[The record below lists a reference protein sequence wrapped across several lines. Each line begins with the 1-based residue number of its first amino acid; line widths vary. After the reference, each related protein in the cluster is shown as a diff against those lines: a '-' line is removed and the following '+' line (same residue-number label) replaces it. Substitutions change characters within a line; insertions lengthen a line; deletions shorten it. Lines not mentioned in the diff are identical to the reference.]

1 MGPASLK
8 HKWLLVRE
16 FIVKCL
22 VLVFLLLKKIK
33 ICFNGSIDPIYRKA
47 CGVWGQLQTSGH
59 RKDHPPPPPPV
70 EIVLVKVPMQLSAP
84 KFCSDRR
91 NQLVTRA
98 FFSPQL
104 ITSAE
109 TVPAVRGRFASSEVH
124 CFKGYGFPG
133 HSGTPAWLVP
143 PFGL

>member
-1 MGPASLK
+1 MVQLIPSTEK
-8 HKWLLVRE
+8 HV
-16 FIVKCL
+16 V
-22 VLVFLLLKKIK
+22 
-33 ICFNGSIDPIYRKA
+33 
-47 CGVWGQLQTSGH
+47 CGANCKLEVIEKT
-59 RKDHPPPPPPV
+59 PPPQIEV
-70 EIVLVKVPMQLSAP
+70 VLVKVPMQLSAP
-84 KFCSDRR
+84 KFCSDWR

-124 CFKGYGFPG
+124 CSEGYGFPG
-133 HSGTPAWLVP
+133 HFGTPAWPVP

>member
-1 MGPASLK
+1 MVQLIPSTEK
-8 HKWLLVRE
+8 RV
-16 FIVKCL
+16 V
-22 VLVFLLLKKIK
+22 
-33 ICFNGSIDPIYRKA
+33 
-47 CGVWGQLQTSGH
+47 CGANCKLQVIEKTT
-59 RKDHPPPPPPV
+59 PPTPPV

-124 CFKGYGFPG
+124 CSKGYGFPG